1 MNEKENIENNSKLIF
16 PLGGKGSSYEQTIQY
31 LYDRL
36 PVFHHIGSAAYK
48 PGLNN
53 SILLMDALK
62 NPQNNYST
70 IHIAGTNGKGSV
82 SHLLAAVLQQS
93 GYKVGLYTSPHLVDF
108 RERIRIN
115 GKMIDQQYVID
126 FVAEHINLF
135 SEVEPSFFEATMA
148 MAFNYFSDH
157 KVDIAI
163 IEVGLGGR
171 LDSTNIIR
179 PEISVITNISFDHMG
194 FLGDTLEKI
203 AFEKAGII
211 KRNVPVIIGEALP
224 ETRNVFEMKAIEEDA
239 PIFYA
244 EEIIKVSFK
253 KYEYDCMFVET
264 SDNKTYQVGLCGN
277 YQLKNIAT
285 TLTAIHQLKELD
297 YKIPTTAIMKGF
309 EKVTEITGLKGRWQ
323 ILQHSPVVV
332 ADTGHNIGGFQ
343 YIVEQLKSQTYKT
356 LRIVIG
362 MVNDKDISAVLAIL
376 PKNALYYFTQA
387 NIERALP
394 ANDFMSKGKS
404 FSLNGMAYPTVIQAV
419 TAALDESDPEDFIF
433 IGGSNFVVGEALA
446 KLTV

>member
-1 MNEKENIENNSKLIF
+1 MEDNSNLSSPF
-16 PLGGKGSSYEQTIQY
+16 EDKGSLYDQTIQY

-53 SILLMDALK
+53 SILLMSALK
-62 NPQNNYST
+62 NPQKDYPT

-108 RERIRIN
+108 RERIRVN

-126 FVAEHINLF
+126 FVADHKNLF
-135 SEVEPSFFEATMA
+135 QEIEPSFFEATMA
-148 MAFNYFSDH
+148 MAFDYFSDR

-211 KRNVPVIIGEALP
+211 KQNIPVVIGETVP
-224 ETRNVFEMKAIEEDA
+224 ETREVFESKVIEEDA
-239 PIFYA
+239 PIYYA
-244 EEIIKVSFK
+244 EEFIQVTFK
-253 KYEYDCMFVET
+253 KYENDCMIVET
-264 SDNKTYQVGLCGN
+264 SDNKTYRVGLCGN

-285 TLTAIHQLKELD
+285 TLTAINQLKELD
-297 YKIPTTAIMKGF
+297 YKISTDSVMKGF

-323 ILQHSPVVV
+323 VLQHSPVVI
-332 ADTGHNIGGFQ
+332 ADTGHNIGGFR

-387 NIERALP
+387 GIERALP
-394 ANDFMSKGKS
+394 ANEFMMKGKS
-404 FSLNGMAYPTVIQAV
+404 YSLHGMAYPTVIQAV
-419 TAALDESDPEDFIF
+419 AAAIDESDPEDFVF